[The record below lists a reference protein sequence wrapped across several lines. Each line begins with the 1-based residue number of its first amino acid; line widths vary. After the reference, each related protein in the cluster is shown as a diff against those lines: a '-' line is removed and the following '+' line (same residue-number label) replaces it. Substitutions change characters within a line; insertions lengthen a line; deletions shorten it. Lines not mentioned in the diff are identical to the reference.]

1 MCGHR
6 PRFVE
11 SNRGRALYA
20 DVHKEKRA
28 LDKFAKLEHLMP
40 IDPSR
45 TSPIRR
51 LTRVEQLTLNTWRWA
66 AIKVGQADPR
76 QAFFEHAALHAVL
89 AALRDVA
96 DPLSLF
102 TCHAEA
108 HAEFQ
113 LILSVM
119 PDDRPPSV
127 AHDIL
132 DTAFLMRWTE
142 LLADCSAPEE
152 LPPLSARNPGP
163 SRTAE

>member
-1 MCGHR
+1 
-6 PRFVE
+6 
-11 SNRGRALYA
+11 
-20 DVHKEKRA
+20 
-28 LDKFAKLEHLMP
+28 MP
-40 IDPSR
+40 TDPSK

-66 AIKVGQADPR
+66 AIKVRQADPR

-113 LILSVM
+113 LILSVL
-119 PDDRPPSV
+119 PDDRPLSV

-142 LLADCSAPEE
+142 LLADCGAPEE
-152 LPPLSARNPGP
+152 LPPLSARNPGS
-163 SRTAE
+163 SRSAN